1 MSPIDGTMAAMAVIR
16 KQDIAVGRA
25 SLVQWKDAAEAME
38 GGFVDPQLP
47 GSVTAMAVRYSLHL
61 LEMKAPGEGVEVRV
75 APWAAVKVLDGPAS
89 DPHNLTPPD
98 VIELEPDVWLRVAC
112 GITTWGDERD
122 AGHIQAISER
132 DDLSPLLPLLI

>member
-1 MSPIDGTMAAMAVIR
+1 MAAMAAIR
-16 KQDIAVGRA
+16 KQDLTVGRA
-25 SLVQWKDAAEAME
+25 SLVQWKDAASVMEATD
-38 GGFVDPQLP
+38 GAFVDPQLP
-47 GSVTAMAVRYSLHL
+47 GSVTGMAVRYSLHL

-98 VIELEPDVWLRVAC
+98 VIELEPAVWLRVAC
-112 GITTWGDERD
+112 GLTTWADERD
-122 AGHIQAISER
+122 VGHIQAVSER